1 MYWLDSQTKD
11 NVSHEQNFSSKV
23 KAYLLVACQRVELG
37 DLCPHVTD
45 KRMMLCMYE
54 R

>member
-1 MYWLDSQTKD
+1 MQEKLEKD

-23 KAYLLVACQRVELG
+23 KTYLLVACQRVELG

-45 KRMMLCMYE
+45 KRIMLLYV
-54 R
+54 